1 MNKHTANL
9 SPIDLTIDKTEILN
23 PIYAASAWHCQF
35 NPQLRTLTP
44 DLEHT
49 IMLKVKEGFHELCS
63 HMGGYATFCN
73 FNPNAT
79 TGNVRLNLCL
89 EHPYDSNLPTLLQNI
104 VAQALA
110 HYALAF
116 FYRDSYHDTAWH
128 KCRAQTLLIFA
139 RDANHDLLKH
149 G

>member
-9 SPIDLTIDKTEILN
+9 SPIDLTIDKVEILN

-116 FYRDSYHDTAWH
+116 FYRDTAWR

-139 RDANHDLLKH
+139 RNANHDLLKH